1 MKFEWDEKKNRI
13 NRQKHSISFETAML
27 VFNDDNRIEIYDF
40 EHSGDENR
48 YKTIGC
54 VNDIL
59 FVVYTE
65 RKENIRLISARL
77 ATKRGVFTMIKTAT
91 WDKDQKPTDEMLR
104 EIREA
109 AKKEIVFDEDSPEM
123 TPAMEKAFRLVAK
136 NRNTQKKM
144 TVS

>member
-13 NRQKHSISFETAML
+13 NRQKHGISFETAML

-40 EHSGDENR
+40 EHSSDENR

-77 ATKRGVFTMIKTAT
+77 ATKRERSVYY
-91 WDKDQKPTDEMLR
+91 DQ
-104 EIREA
+104 
-109 AKKEIVFDEDSPEM
+109 DSY
-123 TPAMEKAFRLVAK
+123 FG
-136 NRNTQKKM
+136 
-144 TVS
+144 

>member
-1 MKFEWDEKKNRI
+1 MKFEWDEEKNRI
-13 NRQKHSISFETAML
+13 NRQKHGISFETAML

-65 RKENIRLISARL
+65 RKYPIDI
-77 ATKRGVFTMIKTAT
+77 GKTC
-91 WDKDQKPTDEMLR
+91 DQTG
-104 EIREA
+104 
-109 AKKEIVFDEDSPEM
+109 KEY
-123 TPAMEKAFRLVAK
+123 LL
-136 NRNTQKKM
+136 
-144 TVS
+144 